1 MGIPIST
8 LFCDLG
14 QCQKKLYDLI
24 YNHYYFFILMSED
37 TYEMEVVEERLRF
50 MMAMEMETNF
60 EDSVWDD
67 IWFGVLHRIRREN
80 IDQYLY
86 L

>member
-1 MGIPIST
+1 
-8 LFCDLG
+8 
-14 QCQKKLYDLI
+14 
-24 YNHYYFFILMSED
+24 MSED